1 MAITESDKKTQ
12 VCTLRLPASLIA
24 EIKKEASYEK
34 VNFNSLVLK
43 VLSNH
48 VLWGRYERKVG
59 LLPMTKP
66 FVKDAIH
73 RLDEREIIKLAKE
86 VERDTFSNILGFMKG
101 EYTVHDFV
109 EILRTWLNVSW
120 MQHNIEQTKNSYIFK
135 IICFGYNTKI

>member
-66 FVKDAIH
+66 FVNAAIH
-73 RLDEREIIKLAKE
+73 RQIGRAH
-86 VERDTFSNILGFMKG
+86 V
-101 EYTVHDFV
+101 
-109 EILRTWLNVSW
+109 
-120 MQHNIEQTKNSYIFK
+120 
-135 IICFGYNTKI
+135 